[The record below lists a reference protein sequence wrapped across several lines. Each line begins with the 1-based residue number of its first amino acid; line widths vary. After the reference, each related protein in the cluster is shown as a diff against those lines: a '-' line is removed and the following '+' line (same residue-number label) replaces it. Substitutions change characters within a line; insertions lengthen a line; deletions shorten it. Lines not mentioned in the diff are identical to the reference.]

1 MSSGILRNRVKSSY
15 ESKRLYSSNFILDR
29 IIKQKL
35 NELEKV
41 INIRAK
47 TVMKAEEKNDVNINI
62 YSCIINYRI
71 NSIYFKKL
79 ASPNTVSVEM
89 VKV

>member
-1 MSSGILRNRVKSSY
+1 MSGILRNRVKSSY
-15 ESKRLYSSNFILDR
+15 ESKRLYSSNFIVDR

-47 TVMKAEEKNDVNINI
+47 TVMKAEEKNDVIINI
-62 YSCIINYRI
+62 YYCI
-71 NSIYFKKL
+71 L
-79 ASPNTVSVEM
+79 
-89 VKV
+89 

>member
-1 MSSGILRNRVKSSY
+1 MSGTLRNRVKSSY

>member
-41 INIRAK
+41 INIQAK
-47 TVMKAEEKNDVNINI
+47 TVMKAEEKNDVMINI
-62 YSCIINYRI
+62 YSCILYKQE
-71 NSIYFKKL
+71 SIYIKNVTL
-79 ASPNTVSVEM
+79 PIIQLMS
-89 VKV
+89 

>member
-1 MSSGILRNRVKSSY
+1 MSGILRNRVKSSY
-15 ESKRLYSSNFILDR
+15 ESKRLYSSNFIVDR

-47 TVMKAEEKNDVNINI
+47 TVMKAEEKNDVIINI
-62 YSCIINYRI
+62 YSCI
-71 NSIYFKKL
+71 L
-79 ASPNTVSVEM
+79 
-89 VKV
+89 